1 MSGMLIGGRSLL
13 VSMAV
18 IGMGGIRR
26 KVGEGMG
33 SVYGSIYNLV
43 GLGFRGMFVILLDP
57 AIQSGFGRIGG
68 VKRGCY
74 EMFSLPYIRLLSIN
88 RLWCPS
94 ICLGILKI
102 WFGR

>member
-13 VSMAV
+13 VSMVV

-26 KVGEGMG
+26 RVGEGMG

-43 GLGFRGMFVILLDP
+43 GLGFRSMFDSLLDLE
-57 AIQSGFGRIGG
+57 IQSGFGRICG

-74 EMFSLPYIRLLSIN
+74 VMFFRPYIKLRFIN
-88 RLWCPS
+88 RLGCPS
-94 ICLGILKI
+94 I
-102 WFGR
+102 